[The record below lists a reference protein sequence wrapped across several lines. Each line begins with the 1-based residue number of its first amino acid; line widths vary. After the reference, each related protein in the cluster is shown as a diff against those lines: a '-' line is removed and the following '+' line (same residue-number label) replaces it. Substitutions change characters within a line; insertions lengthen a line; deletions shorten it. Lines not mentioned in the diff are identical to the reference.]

1 MTRLRVRF
9 LIMGRLLRYNWTS
22 KLETP
27 WSRQVQG
34 RKCINVCYVSFTLCR
49 ILKQFVHARTSDLS
63 AEMLVAWYS
72 EWYSFHFTVSD
83 QWIQPIG
90 AIFFYLF
97 IFFTAANLTS
107 AHVELITWIIC
118 PSKPTVSCMH
128 KIWDWL
134 NLNGMKPL
142 LMLLIT
148 PVLPMACQNDC
159 HEGGLLPKLSAFTGN
174 MHSDVIQS

>member
-1 MTRLRVRF
+1 MLRFIHSLSDSEAICACEDLWPFSWNACGLVFWVVFFPFYSVR
-9 LIMGRLLRYNWTS
+9 
-22 KLETP
+22 P
-27 WSRQVQG
+27 V
-34 RKCINVCYVSFTLCR
+34 
-49 ILKQFVHARTSDLS
+49 DS
-63 AEMLVAWYS
+63 AIWC
-72 EWYSFHFTVSD
+72 
-83 QWIQPIG
+83 
-90 AIFFYLF
+90 LF
-97 IFFTAANLTS
+97 FFTAANLTS